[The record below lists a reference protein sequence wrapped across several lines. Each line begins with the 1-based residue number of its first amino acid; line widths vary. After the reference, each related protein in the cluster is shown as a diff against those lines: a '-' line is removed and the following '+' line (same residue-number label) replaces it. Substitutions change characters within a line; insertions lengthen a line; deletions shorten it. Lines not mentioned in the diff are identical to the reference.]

1 MERVNEGPPHWRAN
15 MLCNLLKSRKLIVKD
30 LALHLDRRER
40 NKKFNKTCDNLDPIA
55 VQE

>member
-1 MERVNEGPPHWRAN
+1 MERVNKVLRIGAPN
-15 MLCNLLKSRKLIVKD
+15 MLCNSLKSRKLMVKD

-55 VQE
+55 VHE